1 MKMKQFGKLHDGADA
16 HLYSIEN
23 DRIRLDVTDYGAG
36 VVALVV
42 KDAGID
48 VVQGFDS
55 VDGYISQVPYMGA
68 SIGRVCNRI
77 AKGTFRLNGTVYHTP
92 VNNGP
97 NTLHGG
103 LSGFNA
109 KLWTFTERPD
119 GLQFDYRS
127 ADGEEGFPGSLD
139 VKVTYELLEDGIAFT
154 YSGSSDQDT
163 LFAMT
168 NHMFFNLDGPRSL
181 SALHHKVA
189 IPASRYGHVDKDG
202 LAIGEFRDVQG
213 TPFDFR
219 SGMELGLHIS
229 EDQEDL
235 KLGSGYDH
243 HFCVDGE
250 GFRRMVSCEGSR
262 IAMEIRSDLPGFQM
276 YSANFL
282 DGTYAGGKEGG
293 RFPLRS
299 AVCFETQYAPNA
311 INYDGQQKPILKK
324 GVVETH
330 RTEYLFKAR

>member
-1 MKMKQFGKLHDGADA
+1 MEMKEFGTVADGAKA
-16 HLYSIEN
+16 HLYRLEN
-23 DRIRLDVTDYGAG
+23 EHVRLDVTDYGAG
-36 VVALVV
+36 VVSLVV

-77 AKGTFRLNGTVYHTP
+77 ARGTFPLNGKVYHTP

-103 LSGFNA
+103 LSGFND
-109 KLWTFTERPD
+109 KLWKCTEAPA
-119 GLQFDYRS
+119 GLQFEYLSR
-127 ADGEEGFPGSLD
+127 DGEEGFPGNLS
-139 VKVTYELLEDGIAFT
+139 VKVAYELLDDGIAFT
-154 YSGSSDQDT
+154 YSGSADQDT
-163 LFAMT
+163 LFAMP

-181 SALHHKVA
+181 SALHHKIT
-189 IPASRYGHVDKDG
+189 IPASFYGHVDKDG
-202 LAIGEFRDVQG
+202 LATGEFRKVDN

-219 SGMELGLHIS
+219 SGMELGLHIG
-229 EDQEDL
+229 EEQEDL

-243 HFCVDGE
+243 HFCVDGS
-250 GFRRMVSCEGSR
+250 GFRRMVSCEGAKV
-262 IAMEIRSDLPGFQM
+262 AMEIRSDLPGFQM

-282 DGTYAGGKEGG
+282 DGSYAGGKEGG
-293 RFPLRS
+293 RFPRRS

-311 INYDGQQKPILKK
+311 VNYEGQLKPILKK
-324 GVVETH
+324 GAVETH
-330 RTEYLFKAR
+330 RTEYLFKAK